1 MARPKPS
8 QSVREQT
15 RGGFRKIKSV
25 LTILP
30 DTQEELD
37 RFLKEIERQK
47 KKRESLRRSAR
58 GGGLTRGQQ
67 IRLAIAR
74 TRLKARGKDRIS
86 IRLSTPEERKEKIK
100 KIRAAILKFFG
111 FKK

>member
-1 MARPKPS
+1 MARTKPG
-8 QSVREQT
+8 QSVGEQT
-15 RGGFRKIKSV
+15 KGGFRKIRSL

-37 RFLKEIERQK
+37 RFLKEMDQQK

-74 TRLKARGKDRIS
+74 TRQRARGKDRIS
-86 IRLSTPEERKEKIK
+86 IRLSTPKERKEKIN
-100 KIRAAILKFFG
+100 KIQAAILKFFG